1 MYYYFLLLGLGSQ
14 WEYRCSSL
22 PLGLGKFIMPYK
34 KEDVAISFLYFGLK
48 VTPASGKKGNQE
60 DGSFSCIHWTVH
72 SLVRFLLM
80 VLYVVFLRN
89 E

>member
-14 WEYRCSSL
+14 WEYRYSSL

-60 DGSFSCIHWTVH
+60 DGSFS
-72 SLVRFLLM
+72 
-80 VLYVVFLRN
+80 LYPLDSA
-89 E
+89 

>member
-1 MYYYFLLLGLGSQ
+1 MGIHWAYIY
-14 WEYRCSSL
+14 SSL

-60 DGSFSCIHWTVH
+60 DGSFS
-72 SLVRFLLM
+72 
-80 VLYVVFLRN
+80 LYPLDSA
-89 E
+89 